1 MNETAAGADSRTHP
15 ESVLTP
21 SQRVDWLRLIR
32 TENIGPR
39 TFRAL
44 ITQFG
49 NAASALEALPT
60 LARRGGRLLPPQTP
74 SRMEAEDEIAALE
87 AMGASLIASCET
99 DYPVPLR
106 VLDDASPVLAVR
118 GRRTLLR
125 MPMVAL
131 VGSRNASAAGRTMT
145 TQLSRDLG
153 AAGWVIVSGL
163 ARGIDAVAH
172 DASLGTGT
180 VAVFA
185 GGLARPYPPE
195 NFRLMEKI
203 AEEGVL
209 VSEMPVN
216 WEPRARDFPRRNR
229 LVSGMSYGVVVV
241 EAAMRSGSLITARLA
256 AEQGREVFA
265 VPGSPL
271 DPRATGT
278 NRLIKQ
284 GATLVLTAE
293 DVLEV
298 LNPMVEGKSQANV
311 PASPLPQASQQF
323 PLFVEDRTAIPQIM
337 APKSGAEVSDPH
349 AVILALLGPTPTAID
364 DLVRLSGCGVAA
376 VHGTLLELDLA
387 GRLDRPGSGLVA
399 LR

>member
-1 MNETAAGADSRTHP
+1 MSDNKDGTASHIQSET
-15 ESVLTP
+15 ELTP
-21 SQRVDWLRLIR
+21 AQRVDWLRLIR
-32 TENIGPR
+32 TENVGPR

-44 ITQFG
+44 ISQFG
-49 NAASALEALPT
+49 NASAALEALPSLT
-60 LARRGGRLLPPQTP
+60 RRGGRLLPPQSP
-74 SRMEAEDEIAALE
+74 SRMEAEDEISALE
-87 AMGASLIASCET
+87 AMGASLIAICEA
-99 DYPVPLR
+99 DYPLPLR
-106 VLDDASPVLAVR
+106 VLDDAPPVLAIL
-118 GRRTLLR
+118 GRRELLR

-153 AAGWVIVSGL
+153 MAGWVVVSGL

-172 DASLGTGT
+172 EASLATGT

-195 NFRLMEKI
+195 NFRLMERI
-203 AEEGVL
+203 AQEGVL

-229 LVSGMSYGVVVV
+229 LVSGMAYGVVVV

-298 LNPMVEGKSQANV
+298 LRPMVEGQMRAEE
-311 PASPLPQASQQF
+311 PASLSLPPQQF
-323 PLFVEDRTAIPQIM
+323 PLFVEDMTEAPPIP
-337 APKSGAEVSDPH
+337 PLTSGAQRSDH
-349 AVILALLGPTPTAID
+349 HTVILALLGPTPTAID

-376 VHGTLLELDLA
+376 VHSTLLELDLA
-387 GRLDRPGSGLVA
+387 GRLDRPGGGLVA